1 MNKES
6 LKGPNWSKGLI
17 TAAKTVPICD
27 YNTDYK
33 IIIIIKIEKKN
44 LRNTKAQASKSKM
57 RRNQKQ
63 LTCIRTR
70 SLGCSFR
77 NTKMLVSVLPDSR
90 FLNGSPPLKLCQTIL
105 KPAFALFHRLG
116 LCTRGKLLRMA
127 GTLIHLF

>member
-1 MNKES
+1 MNKEL

-17 TAAKTVPICD
+17 TAVKTVPKCD

-33 IIIIIKIEKKN
+33 NNNNNIKKN
-44 LRNTKAQASKSKM
+44 VRNTMAQASKSKM

-90 FLNGSPPLKLCQTIL
+90 FLNGSPPLRLCQTML
-105 KPAFALFHRLG
+105 KPAFALFHRFG
-116 LCTRGKLLRMA
+116 LFTRGKLLRMA
-127 GTLIHLF
+127 GTIIHLF

>member
-17 TAAKTVPICD
+17 TAVKTVPKCD

-33 IIIIIKIEKKN
+33 KNNNNNIKKN
-44 LRNTKAQASKSKM
+44 VRNTTAQASKSKM

-90 FLNGSPPLKLCQTIL
+90 FLNGSPPLKLCQTML
-105 KPAFALFHRLG
+105 KPAFALFHRFG
-116 LCTRGKLLRMA
+116 LCTRGK
-127 GTLIHLF
+127 